1 MPLPAP
7 QPREELHLR
16 RIEVRGYQRDD
27 GLIDIEARIIDTK
40 SHPFA
45 QESRG
50 RMLPTGEH
58 LHDMTIRLTLDA
70 SFTIREAVACSDAT
84 PHTMCPEAA
93 ASIAQLTGLTIG
105 SGWSR
110 AVRERLGGV
119 KGCTHLTE
127 LLAQMATVAFQT
139 VFLEH
144 KAKAPKLDANGRPLK
159 IDSCYA
165 YASDRELVR
174 VRWPE
179 HYDGPKA
186 GSAAGASAAD

>member
-40 SHPFA
+40 SHPFS

-50 RMLPTGEH
+50 RMLPVGEH
-58 LHDMTIRLTLDA
+58 LHDMTMRLTLDE
-70 SFTIREAVACSDAT
+70 SFTIREAVASSDAT
-84 PHTMCPEAA
+84 PHVMCPEAA
-93 ASIAQLTGLTIG
+93 ASIARLAGLQIG
-105 SGWSR
+105 AGWNR
-110 AVRERLGGV
+110 AVRERLGGAA
-119 KGCTHLTE
+119 GCTHLNE

-144 KAKAPKLDANGRPLK
+144 KTRPPKLDAKGRPVK

-165 YASDRELVR
+165 YASHRDLVR
-174 VRWPE
+174 VRWPA
-179 HYDGPKA
+179 HYDGPNVNR
-186 GSAAGASAAD
+186 S

>member
-1 MPLPAP
+1 M
-7 QPREELHLR
+7 
-16 RIEVRGYQRDD
+16 
-27 GLIDIEARIIDTK
+27 
-40 SHPFA
+40 
-45 QESRG
+45 
-50 RMLPTGEH
+50 
-58 LHDMTIRLTLDA
+58 
-70 SFTIREAVACSDAT
+70 
-84 PHTMCPEAA
+84 
-93 ASIAQLTGLTIG
+93 
-105 SGWSR
+105 
-110 AVRERLGGV
+110 RERLGGV

-165 YASDRELVR
+165 YASERELVR